1 MSENHV
7 SSTNTE
13 GFRKLIESHIGS
25 SLQMNSVAVVSKDE
39 LDNQVSNKNNDVSI
53 VPNMSVVIERLK
65 QSGIEI
71 DPTSVAVVTPEEM
84 NDLNKSN
91 NNDNDLNKTNKIK
104 NKFN

>member
-13 GFRKLIESHIGS
+13 GFRKLIESHFGDT
-25 SLQMNSVAVVSKDE
+25 LKMNSVAVVSKDE
-39 LDNQVSNKNNDVSI
+39 LEHHNTNNNDVSI

-91 NNDNDLNKTNKIK
+91 NNDNDLNKTNRIK